1 MAGVAMDT
9 ETVAQAATDTVN
21 VELSVD
27 GNLGRLKALCDEL
40 ASSWTG
46 QGAQAFTNVMLQW
59 DNEANKLLE
68 ALQTI
73 ADNLDSS
80 AAQQAEMDSE
90 SNSEFAA
97 FDGEL

>member
-1 MAGVAMDT
+1 MDT

-21 VELSVD
+21 AKLSVD
-27 GNLGRLKALCDEL
+27 GNLARLKALCDEL

-80 AAQQAEMDSE
+80 AAQQAEMDAE